1 MKKDKTGEV
10 GFNVSSLSEKLHS
23 IQIFDKK
30 MKWQNREDTKKT
42 AFIYLNIFPFRVEN
56 CIGSIQQVET

>member
-1 MKKDKTGEV
+1 MEEDKTGEV

-30 MKWQNREDTKKT
+30 MKWQNQEDTKKT